1 MQSTKIKAMRQ
12 ALGMNQV
19 KFGDTIGISQG
30 FLSDLEKG
38 SKTPSKSLSLLLK
51 KLYQDQD
58 VKFEKKVL
66 LINETSSQSTSQN
79 DLKVKYITL
88 MEEHVKCLSEVIN
101 LKEEIYNLKQKYRL
115 NKSANKRTKI
125 KNVWKII

>member
-1 MQSTKIKAMRQ
+1 MSPTKIKEMRK

-19 KFGDTIGISQG
+19 KFGDTLGISQG

-58 VKFEKKVL
+58 VKFEKKKL
-66 LINETSSQSTSQN
+66 LINKIASHSNSQN
-79 DLKVKYITL
+79 DLKVKYINL
-88 MEEHVKCLSEVIN
+88 MEEHVKCLSEIIN
-101 LKEEIYNLKQKYRL
+101 LKEEIYNLKQRHSK
-115 NKSANKRTKI
+115 A
-125 KNVWKII
+125 V

>member
-1 MQSTKIKAMRQ
+1 MQSAKIKEMRK
-12 ALGMNQV
+12 ALDMNQV
-19 KFGDTIGISQG
+19 KFADTLGISQG

-88 MEEHVKCLSEVIN
+88 MEEHVKCLSEIIN
-101 LKEEIYNLKQKYRL
+101 LKEEIYNLKQRQSK
-115 NKSANKRTKI
+115 A
-125 KNVWKII
+125 V

>member
-1 MQSTKIKAMRQ
+1 MNPTKIKELRK

-51 KLYQDQD
+51 KLYRDQD

-66 LINETSSQSTSQN
+66 HINETASQSNSQN
-79 DLKVKYITL
+79 DLKVKYINL
-88 MEEHVKCLSEVIN
+88 MEEHVKTLSEIII
-101 LKEEIYNLKQKYRL
+101 LKEEISNLKAMK
-115 NKSANKRTKI
+115 TKAI
-125 KNVWKII
+125 

>member
-1 MQSTKIKAMRQ
+1 MNPTKIKELRK

-51 KLYQDQD
+51 KLYRDQD

-66 LINETSSQSTSQN
+66 LINEKALQSTSQN

-101 LKEEIYNLKQKYRL
+101 LKEEIYNLKQKYS
-115 NKSANKRTKI
+115 KA
-125 KNVWKII
+125 V

>member
-1 MQSTKIKAMRQ
+1 MNPTKIKEMRK
-12 ALGMNQV
+12 AIGMNQV

-88 MEEHVKCLSEVIN
+88 MEEHVKCLSEIIN
-101 LKEEIYNLKQKYRL
+101 LKEEIYNLKQRHSK
-115 NKSANKRTKI
+115 A
-125 KNVWKII
+125 V

>member
-1 MQSTKIKAMRQ
+1 MNPKKIKEIRK

-66 LINETSSQSTSQN
+66 LINETASQSNSQN

-101 LKEEIYNLKQKYRL
+101 LKEEIYNLKQKYS
-115 NKSANKRTKI
+115 KA
-125 KNVWKII
+125 V

>member
-1 MQSTKIKAMRQ
+1 MNPTKIKEIRKT
-12 ALGMNQV
+12 LGMNQV
-19 KFGDTIGISQG
+19 KFGDTLGISQG

-58 VKFEKKVL
+58 VKFEKKKL
-66 LINETSSQSTSQN
+66 LINKIASHSNSQN

-88 MEEHVKCLSEVIN
+88 MEEHVKCLSEIIN
-101 LKEEIYNLKQKYRL
+101 LKEEIYNLKQKHP
-115 NKSANKRTKI
+115 KA
-125 KNVWKII
+125 V

>member
-1 MQSTKIKAMRQ
+1 MNPKKIKEMRK

-101 LKEEIYNLKQKYRL
+101 LKEEIYNLKQKYS
-115 NKSANKRTKI
+115 KA
-125 KNVWKII
+125 V

>member
-1 MQSTKIKAMRQ
+1 MNPTKIKELRKAF
-12 ALGMNQV
+12 GMNQV

-51 KLYQDQD
+51 KLYRDRD
-58 VKFEKKVL
+58 VTFEKKVL
-66 LINETSSQSTSQN
+66 HINETASQSNSQN

-101 LKEEIYNLKQKYRL
+101 LKEEIYNLKQKYS
-115 NKSANKRTKI
+115 KA
-125 KNVWKII
+125 V

>member
-1 MQSTKIKAMRQ
+1 MNPTKIKELRKT
-12 ALGMNQV
+12 LGMNQV

-51 KLYQDQD
+51 KLYRDQD

-66 LINETSSQSTSQN
+66 HINETASQSNSQN

-88 MEEHVKCLSEVIN
+88 MEEHVKPLSEIII
-101 LKEEIYNLKQKYRL
+101 LKEEISNLKAIK
-115 NKSANKRTKI
+115 TKA
-125 KNVWKII
+125 V

>member
-1 MQSTKIKAMRQ
+1 MNPTKIKELRKG
-12 ALGMNQV
+12 LGMNQV

-51 KLYQDQD
+51 KLYRDQD

-101 LKEEIYNLKQKYRL
+101 LKEKIYNLQQKTS
-115 NKSANKRTKI
+115 KA
-125 KNVWKII
+125 V

>member
-1 MQSTKIKAMRQ
+1 MQSAKIKAMRKI
-12 ALGMNQV
+12 LGMNQV
-19 KFGDTIGISQG
+19 KFADTLGISQG

-88 MEEHVKCLSEVIN
+88 MEEHVKYLNEIIN
-101 LKEEIYNLKQKYRL
+101 LKEEINNLQQKH
-115 NKSANKRTKI
+115 NKA
-125 KNVWKII
+125 V

>member
-1 MQSTKIKAMRQ
+1 MEYLK
-12 ALGMNQV
+12 
-19 KFGDTIGISQG
+19 G
-30 FLSDLEKG
+30 FYQTWKKDRKLHQRVFL
-38 SKTPSKSLSLLLK
+38 LLLK

-88 MEEHVKCLSEVIN
+88 MEEHVKCLSEIIN
-101 LKEEIYNLKQKYRL
+101 LKEEIYNLKQKYS
-115 NKSANKRTKI
+115 K
-125 KNVWKII
+125 VV

>member
-1 MQSTKIKAMRQ
+1 MNPTKIKELRK

-19 KFGDTIGISQG
+19 KFGDSIGISQG

-51 KLYQDQD
+51 KLYRDQD

-66 LINETSSQSTSQN
+66 HINETASQSNSQN

-101 LKEEIYNLKQKYRL
+101 LKEEIYNLKQKYS
-115 NKSANKRTKI
+115 KA
-125 KNVWKII
+125 V

>member
-1 MQSTKIKAMRQ
+1 MNPTKIKELRK

-51 KLYQDQD
+51 KLYRDQD

-66 LINETSSQSTSQN
+66 VINETASQSNSQN

-101 LKEEIYNLKQKYRL
+101 LKEEIYNLKQKHS
-115 NKSANKRTKI
+115 KA
-125 KNVWKII
+125 V

>member
-1 MQSTKIKAMRQ
+1 MNPTKIKQMRK

-19 KFGDTIGISQG
+19 KFGDTLGISQG

-66 LINETSSQSTSQN
+66 LINETASQSNSQK
-79 DLKVKYITL
+79 DLKVKYINL
-88 MEEHVKCLSEVIN
+88 MEEHVKCLSEIIT
-101 LKEEIYNLKQKYRL
+101 LKEDIYNLKQKHS
-115 NKSANKRTKI
+115 KA
-125 KNVWKII
+125 V

>member
-1 MQSTKIKAMRQ
+1 MQSAKIKEMRK

-19 KFGDTIGISQG
+19 KFADTLGISQG

-88 MEEHVKCLSEVIN
+88 MEEHVKSLSEIIN
-101 LKEEIYNLKQKYRL
+101 LKEEIYKLKEVKA
-115 NKSANKRTKI
+115 KA
-125 KNVWKII
+125 V

>member
-1 MQSTKIKAMRQ
+1 MNPTKIKELRKT
-12 ALGMNQV
+12 LGMNQV

-51 KLYQDQD
+51 KLYRDQD

-66 LINETSSQSTSQN
+66 HINETASQSNSQN

-101 LKEEIYNLKQKYRL
+101 LKEEIYNLKQKYS
-115 NKSANKRTKI
+115 KA
-125 KNVWKII
+125 V

>member
-1 MQSTKIKAMRQ
+1 MNPTKIKELRK

-19 KFGDTIGISQG
+19 KFGDSIGISQG

-51 KLYQDQD
+51 KLYRDQD

-66 LINETSSQSTSQN
+66 LIIETASKSNSEN

-101 LKEEIYNLKQKYRL
+101 LKEEIYNLKQKYS
-115 NKSANKRTKI
+115 KA
-125 KNVWKII
+125 V

>member
-1 MQSTKIKAMRQ
+1 MNPTKIKELRK

-19 KFGDTIGISQG
+19 KFGDTLGISQG

-66 LINETSSQSTSQN
+66 HINETVSQSNSQN
-79 DLKVKYITL
+79 GLKVKYITL
-88 MEEHVKCLSEVIN
+88 MEEHVKCLSEIIN
-101 LKEEIYNLKQKYRL
+101 LKGEIYNLKQKRS
-115 NKSANKRTKI
+115 KA
-125 KNVWKII
+125 V

>member
-1 MQSTKIKAMRQ
+1 MNPTKIKQMRK

-19 KFGDTIGISQG
+19 KFGDTLGISQG

-51 KLYQDQD
+51 KLYRDQD

-66 LINETSSQSTSQN
+66 VINETASQSNSQN

-101 LKEEIYNLKQKYRL
+101 LKEEIYNLKQKHS
-115 NKSANKRTKI
+115 KA
-125 KNVWKII
+125 V

>member
-1 MQSTKIKAMRQ
+1 MNPTKIKEMRK

-66 LINETSSQSTSQN
+66 LINETASQSNSQN

-101 LKEEIYNLKQKYRL
+101 LKEEIYNLKQKHS
-115 NKSANKRTKI
+115 KA
-125 KNVWKII
+125 V

>member
-1 MQSTKIKAMRQ
+1 MQSAKIKAMRKI
-12 ALGMNQV
+12 LGMNQV
-19 KFGDTIGISQG
+19 KFADTLGISQG

-66 LINETSSQSTSQN
+66 HINETASQSNSQN

-88 MEEHVKCLSEVIN
+88 MEEHVKCLSEIIN
-101 LKEEIYNLKQKYRL
+101 LKEEIYNLK
-115 NKSANKRTKI
+115 KRHSKA
-125 KNVWKII
+125 V

>member
-1 MQSTKIKAMRQ
+1 MNPTKIKEMRK

-66 LINETSSQSTSQN
+66 LINETASQSNSQN

-101 LKEEIYNLKQKYRL
+101 LKEEIYNLKQKYS
-115 NKSANKRTKI
+115 KA
-125 KNVWKII
+125 V

>member
-1 MQSTKIKAMRQ
+1 MKPKKIKEIRK

-51 KLYQDQD
+51 KLYRDQD
-58 VKFEKKVL
+58 VKFEKKFLVT
-66 LINETSSQSTSQN
+66 NETASQSNSQN

-101 LKEEIYNLKQKYRL
+101 LKEEIYNLKQKYS
-115 NKSANKRTKI
+115 KA
-125 KNVWKII
+125 V

>member
-1 MQSTKIKAMRQ
+1 MQSAKIKEMRKV
-12 ALGMNQV
+12 LGMNQV
-19 KFGDTIGISQG
+19 KFADTLGISQG

-58 VKFEKKVL
+58 VKFEKNVL
-66 LINETSSQSTSQN
+66 LINKTASQSNSQN

-88 MEEHVKCLSEVIN
+88 MEEHVKCLSEIIN
-101 LKEEIYNLKQKYRL
+101 LKEEIYNLKQRHSK
-115 NKSANKRTKI
+115 
-125 KNVWKII
+125 VV

>member
-1 MQSTKIKAMRQ
+1 MNPTKIKEMRK

-51 KLYQDQD
+51 KLYRDQD

-66 LINETSSQSTSQN
+66 LINGTASQSKSQN

-101 LKEEIYNLKQKYRL
+101 LKEEIYNLKQKYS
-115 NKSANKRTKI
+115 KA
-125 KNVWKII
+125 V

>member
-1 MQSTKIKAMRQ
+1 MNPTNIKELRK
-12 ALGMNQV
+12 ALGMNQI

-66 LINETSSQSTSQN
+66 LINETASQSNSQN

-88 MEEHVKCLSEVIN
+88 MEEHVKCLSEIIN
-101 LKEEIYNLKQKYRL
+101 LKEEIYNLQQKHS
-115 NKSANKRTKI
+115 KA
-125 KNVWKII
+125 V

>member
-1 MQSTKIKAMRQ
+1 
-12 ALGMNQV
+12 MNQV
-19 KFGDTIGISQG
+19 KFADTLGISQG

-66 LINETSSQSTSQN
+66 LINETASKSNSQN

-88 MEEHVKCLSEVIN
+88 MEEHVKCLSEIIN
-101 LKEEIYNLKQKYRL
+101 LKEEIYNLKQRHSK
-115 NKSANKRTKI
+115 A
-125 KNVWKII
+125 V

>member
-1 MQSTKIKAMRQ
+1 MNPTKIKEIRK

-38 SKTPSKSLSLLLK
+38 SKTPSKSLSLLLQ
-51 KLYQDQD
+51 KLYRDQD

-66 LINETSSQSTSQN
+66 HINETASQSNSQN

-88 MEEHVKCLSEVIN
+88 MEEHVKCLSEVMN
-101 LKEEIYNLKQKYRL
+101 LKEEIYNLKQKYS
-115 NKSANKRTKI
+115 KA
-125 KNVWKII
+125 V

>member
-1 MQSTKIKAMRQ
+1 MNPKKIKEIRK

-38 SKTPSKSLSLLLK
+38 SKTPSKSLSLLIK
-51 KLYQDQD
+51 KLYRDQD

-66 LINETSSQSTSQN
+66 HINETASQSNSQN

-101 LKEEIYNLKQKYRL
+101 LKEEIYNLKQKYS
-115 NKSANKRTKI
+115 KA
-125 KNVWKII
+125 V

>member
-1 MQSTKIKAMRQ
+1 MQSAKIKAMRKI
-12 ALGMNQV
+12 LGMNQV
-19 KFGDTIGISQG
+19 KFADTLGISQG

-51 KLYQDQD
+51 KLYRDQD

-66 LINETSSQSTSQN
+66 HINETVSQSNSQN

-88 MEEHVKCLSEVIN
+88 MEEHVKCLSEIIN
-101 LKEEIYNLKQKYRL
+101 LKEKIYNLKQKHS
-115 NKSANKRTKI
+115 KA
-125 KNVWKII
+125 V

>member
-1 MQSTKIKAMRQ
+1 MNPTKIKELRK

-51 KLYQDQD
+51 KLYRDQD

-66 LINETSSQSTSQN
+66 VINETASQSNSQN

-101 LKEEIYNLKQKYRL
+101 LKEEIYNLKQKYS
-115 NKSANKRTKI
+115 KA
-125 KNVWKII
+125 V

>member
-1 MQSTKIKAMRQ
+1 MNPKKIKEIRK

-51 KLYQDQD
+51 KLYRDQD

-66 LINETSSQSTSQN
+66 LINETASQSNSQN

-101 LKEEIYNLKQKYRL
+101 LKEEIYNLKQKYS
-115 NKSANKRTKI
+115 KA
-125 KNVWKII
+125 V

>member
-1 MQSTKIKAMRQ
+1 MSPTKIKEMRK

-19 KFGDTIGISQG
+19 KFGDTLGISQG

-66 LINETSSQSTSQN
+66 LIDETASQSNSQN

-88 MEEHVKCLSEVIN
+88 MEEHVKCLSEIIN
-101 LKEEIYNLKQKYRL
+101 LKGEIYNLKLKGEIYNLKQKRS
-115 NKSANKRTKI
+115 KA
-125 KNVWKII
+125 V

>member
-1 MQSTKIKAMRQ
+1 MNPKKIKEIRK

-51 KLYQDQD
+51 KLYRDQD

-66 LINETSSQSTSQN
+66 HINETASQSNSQN

-101 LKEEIYNLKQKYRL
+101 LKEEIYNLKQKYS
-115 NKSANKRTKI
+115 KA
-125 KNVWKII
+125 V

>member
-1 MQSTKIKAMRQ
+1 MRK

-51 KLYQDQD
+51 KLYRDQD

-66 LINETSSQSTSQN
+66 HINETASQSNSQN

-101 LKEEIYNLKQKYRL
+101 LKEEIYNLKQKYS
-115 NKSANKRTKI
+115 KA
-125 KNVWKII
+125 V